1 MYTPDRSSL
10 NFVEKVRRAFAFLRE
25 LGFDEIEALPTLV
38 RYRKGDVEVDLYHGR
53 QSHEIGAGVSGFG
66 TRYAMSEIIRAV
78 DLNVAK
84 HFRYAA
90 TTTPEGI
97 IAALEELGSLMKQH
111 CREALEGNPKFFSI
125 LEKQRKLWSE
135 EYSLDVL
142 SEQLRQQADEAF
154 RQRDYSK
161 AADLYSRIRK
171 RLSPAELKKFSLAE
185 ERRSKE
191 GSK

>member
-1 MYTPDRSSL
+1 MYTLDRSSL
-10 NFVEKVRRAFAFLRE
+10 NFEEKVRRAFAFLRE
-25 LGFDEIEALPTLV
+25 LGFSEIEALPTLV
-38 RYRKGDVEVDLYHGR
+38 RYQKGDVEVDVYHGR
-53 QSHEIGAGVSGFG
+53 QSFEIGAGVSGFG

-84 HFRYAA
+84 HYRYAA

-97 IAALEELGSLMKQH
+97 NAALEELSSLMKQH
-111 CREALEGNPKFFSI
+111 GREAIEGNPKFFSM
-125 LEKQRKLWSE
+125 LENQRKLWSE
-135 EYSLDVL
+135 EYALDVL
-142 SEQLRQQADEAF
+142 SEQLRQKADEAF
-154 RQRDYSK
+154 RQKDYAK

-185 ERRSKE
+185 KRRGKE